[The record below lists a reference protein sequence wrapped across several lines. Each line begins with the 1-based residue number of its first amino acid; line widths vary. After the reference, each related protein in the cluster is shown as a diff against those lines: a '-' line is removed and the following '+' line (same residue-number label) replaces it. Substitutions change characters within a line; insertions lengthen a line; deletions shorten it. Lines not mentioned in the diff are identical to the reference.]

1 MFINHCQNIY
11 WDVEKAERRVWA
23 ARYTGG
29 DSAGNEALVG
39 SLRDIREQILKA
51 GFYYL
56 FSDNPNVQYG
66 TVRLRKTSRR
76 VDRVYAIMQIYD
88 IRVGK
93 SARRGPARTRSWRS
107 SWTSSQ
113 APSTLTARY
122 SDSYSSTPLRPR
134 GARRG
139 GSRGT
144 ERSSVP
150 ILASF
155 CIPGAKEVMGTGK
168 VRPTSASGFAYGAR
182 LKIGTTR

>member
-1 MFINHCQNIY
+1 M
-11 WDVEKAERRVWA
+11 WA

-29 DSAGNEALVG
+29 DSAGNEAIVG

-93 SARRGPARTRSWRS
+93 SARRGPELEELVDEFAGAIHAHSAILGQLFLHTTPPERGKTWRITRNRAFERTNIG
-107 SWTSSQ
+107 
-113 APSTLTARY
+113 LLLY
-122 SDSYSSTPLRPR
+122 PR
-134 GARRG
+134 GQGDDGDWQSAPRG
-139 GSRGT
+139 
-144 ERSSVP
+144 
-150 ILASF
+150 LL
-155 CIPGAKEVMGTGK
+155 MGR
-168 VRPTSASGFAYGAR
+168 V
-182 LKIGTTR
+182 